1 MTRLPYRDSKCNPV
15 EAQQR
20 IRKTLLKFGVDR
32 IIFDEDFKNF
42 TIFVKFQYK
51 NYPVSI
57 PLNYAEV
64 AKRYQKEDPYNPSR
78 RRINRDEWE
87 KRHLETAYKASFSI
101 LNDFIKSMITIVEIG
116 AFSFEEIFFSCFQGA
131 NGQRMG
137 EIIKKELPNI
147 IAGRFALG
155 PGEPPAGIYLSMA
168 TADSKLQ
175 RGQVWCHKCGRTQR
189 VNSSECL
196 RSGWP
201 ECCGQTMSID
211 SPEERGK
218 S

>member
-1 MTRLPYRDSKCNPV
+1 MSKLPYSDSKCNPV

-51 NYPVSI
+51 GYPVSI
-57 PLNYAEV
+57 PLNYDQV
-64 AKRYQKEDPYNPSR
+64 SKRYQKDDPYNPSR
-78 RRINRDEWE
+78 RRITRAEWE
-87 KRHLETAYKASFSI
+87 DRHRETAYKASFSI
-101 LNDFIKSMITIVEIG
+101 LNDFIKSMVTIVELG
-116 AFSFEEIFFSCFQGA
+116 VFSFEEIFFSCFQGA

-137 EIIKKELPNI
+137 EVIKKELPNI
-147 IAGRFALG
+147 VSGRFALG
-155 PGEPPAGIYLSMA
+155 PGAPLTGMHP
-168 TADSKLQ
+168 KLA
-175 RGQVWCHKCGRTQR
+175 RGQVWCHECGRTQR
-189 VNSSECL
+189 VNSAECL

-201 ECCGQTMSID
+201 ECCGETMSID

-218 S
+218 K